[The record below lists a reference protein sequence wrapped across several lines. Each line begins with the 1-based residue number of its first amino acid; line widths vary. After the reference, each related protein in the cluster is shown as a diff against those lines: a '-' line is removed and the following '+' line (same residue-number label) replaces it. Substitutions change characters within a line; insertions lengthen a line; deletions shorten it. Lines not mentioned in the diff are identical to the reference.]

1 MITVATCPAICCLLT
16 LVVKWVA
23 PVVCTNNASL
33 VSIMTIKGFP
43 VILAELISFSKVC
56 AHLITVALYLL
67 LTLGLYLL
75 LTVPLTN
82 LLTVALNLALTVG
95 LAVALALALCI
106 SRLVLTITGL
116 VAQVLAAVDI
126 RLGSRSIGAMDV
138 SRITVII

>member
-1 MITVATCPAICCLLT
+1 M
-16 LVVKWVA
+16 
-23 PVVCTNNASL
+23 
-33 VSIMTIKGFP
+33 
-43 VILAELISFSKVC
+43 
-56 AHLITVALYLL
+56 

-75 LTVPLTN
+75 LTVSLTN

>member
-1 MITVATCPAICCLLT
+1 
-16 LVVKWVA
+16 
-23 PVVCTNNASL
+23 
-33 VSIMTIKGFP
+33 MTIKGFP

-75 LTVPLTN
+75 LTVSLTN
-82 LLTVALNLALTVG
+82 LLTVALNVALTVG
-95 LAVALALALCI
+95 LALALCI

-116 VAQVLAAVDI
+116 VAQVLPAVDI

>member
-1 MITVATCPAICCLLT
+1 
-16 LVVKWVA
+16 
-23 PVVCTNNASL
+23 
-33 VSIMTIKGFP
+33 MTIKGFP

-82 LLTVALNLALTVG
+82 LLTVALNLAL
-95 LAVALALALCI
+95 AVALALALCI

-126 RLGSRSIGAMDV
+126 RLGSRSIWAMDV